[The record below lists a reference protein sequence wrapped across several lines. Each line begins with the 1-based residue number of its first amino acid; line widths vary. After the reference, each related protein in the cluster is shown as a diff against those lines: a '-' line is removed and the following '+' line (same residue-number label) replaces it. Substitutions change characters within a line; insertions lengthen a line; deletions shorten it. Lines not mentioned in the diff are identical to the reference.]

1 MYEEKLIALL
11 LATATI
17 VSACGAEAKESDE
30 EDVENIDEEE
40 SSKSD
45 EAEEDDDD
53 DEGDGNGLFG
63 LGDGA
68 ATTDTNEPAAAET
81 QTVGDMQAV
90 SNGQPTTVTYIDD
103 ASVTVEQSDVNA
115 NLWVITN
122 TSTTT
127 YHIQPKESSNG
138 DMIVDSSFAPGEVLY
153 YFAASDD
160 GEITKD
166 SFKFSTDDAYEMGS
180 EFDTQCAVVTASFD
194 DSKCNDY
201 GDTTMYALDDVW
213 EAYKEK
219 MIYED
224 VESRQYDA
232 RVVYFRLYDADGNVI
247 YEPASADEFSEWMG
261 MYCAFLVEGIYWDP
275 SVITNWDH
283 AEFYVKAQY

>member
-1 MYEEKLIALL
+1 MKKKLIALL

-30 EDVENIDEEE
+30 EDVETIDEEE

-45 EAEEDDDD
+45 EAVEDDDD

-81 QTVGDMQAV
+81 QTAGDARAASDAQ
-90 SNGQPTTVTYIDD
+90 TRTVTYIDD

-127 YHIQPKESSNG
+127 YHIQPKEEWNG

-153 YFAASDD
+153 YFATSDD
-160 GEITKD
+160 GARDINLDLKVEHFQTL
-166 SFKFSTDDAYEMGS
+166 TACEMLRRLN
-180 EFDTQCAVVTASFD
+180 FYF
-194 DSKCNDY
+194 
-201 GDTTMYALDDVW
+201 MIHPFF
-213 EAYKEK
+213 K
-219 MIYED
+219 MIFAYWLVSD
-224 VESRQYDA
+224 VAMTAYA
-232 RVVYFRLYDADGNVI
+232 FF
-247 YEPASADEFSEWMG
+247 ASS
-261 MYCAFLVEGIYWDP
+261 
-275 SVITNWDH
+275 
-283 AEFYVKAQY
+283 